1 MVTHYTVHV
10 FIWGVFTAD
19 WWMVAIDSS
28 YCVNFLVLSC
38 LGDKH
43 IDIFFHVLFIFHN
56 QISKV
61 FRTNIKCTVVSL
73 FYLLKDFLSFVE
85 HFFFMDFTVEMIHK
99 IMFIKVR
106 KCDINSVCWYVY
118 PLKWYFYWICWK
130 VLPTNINETS
140 VL

>member
-19 WWMVAIDSS
+19 WWMVAIETS

-43 IDIFFHVLFIFHN
+43 IDIFFHVLFLFHN

-61 FRTNIKCTVVSL
+61 FRTNIKCAVVSL
-73 FYLLKDFLSFVE
+73 IVGEFPQFCWT
-85 HFFFMDFTVEMIHK
+85 FFFMDFTVEMIHK

-118 PLKWYFYWICWK
+118 PLKWYIYWICRK

>member
-19 WWMVAIDSS
+19 WWMVAIETS
-28 YCVNFLVLSC
+28 YCVNFLVVSC

-61 FRTNIKCTVVSL
+61 FRTNIKCAVVSL

-99 IMFIKVR
+99 IMFIKVWH
-106 KCDINSVCWYVY
+106 KLCLLICISSQVIFLLNLLKSVANKY
-118 PLKWYFYWICWK
+118 
-130 VLPTNINETS
+130 
-140 VL
+140 

>member
-19 WWMVAIDSS
+19 WWMVAIETS
-28 YCVNFLVLSC
+28 YCVNFLVVSC

-61 FRTNIKCTVVSL
+61 FRTDIKCAVVSL
-73 FYLLKDFLSFVE
+73 LFVE
-85 HFFFMDFTVEMIHK
+85 GFPQFCWTFFFMDFIVEMIHK
-99 IMFIKVR
+99 IMFIKVWH
-106 KCDINSVCWYVY
+106 KLCLLICISSQVIFLLNLLKSVANKY
-118 PLKWYFYWICWK
+118 
-130 VLPTNINETS
+130 
-140 VL
+140 